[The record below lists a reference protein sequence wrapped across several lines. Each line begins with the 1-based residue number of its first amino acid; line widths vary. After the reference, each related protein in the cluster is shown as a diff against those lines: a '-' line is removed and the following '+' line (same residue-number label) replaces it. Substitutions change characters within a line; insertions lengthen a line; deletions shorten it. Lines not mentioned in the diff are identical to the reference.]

1 MVNKELKNILQ
12 LLVSGEVANVELALN
27 LMLTQIDRET
37 LLEVTKD
44 ICTDLINKDQVRQMI
59 DYLEKS
65 IIPDCSVIESIIT
78 YTDIFT
84 DSLELNSTR
93 YLSYLSGYNKI
104 LKSIHYY
111 YTTNDSFDFS
121 EFKNLERVTLDSHC
135 DSFVESLYSAKYL
148 EDLTVMSV
156 NIGFDERLLDLSKL
170 KTLRFGRS
178 YNNIHLPSTIVD
190 QKTLDVIFSSDSIE
204 VLYIDYVDFNGFE
217 LPKKIG
223 KNIKEFKIANSIG
236 IDRVDLG
243 IFSSKKDMVVFLDN
257 IADLKV
263 IGAAEFNKNKNRLYI
278 TNQ

>member
-1 MVNKELKNILQ
+1 MVNKELQNILQ
-12 LLVSGEVANVELALN
+12 LLVSGEAANVELALN
-27 LMLTQIDRET
+27 LMLTQIDRAT

-44 ICTDLINKDQVRQMI
+44 ICTDLIDKDQVGQMI

-65 IIPDCSVIESIIT
+65 IIPDSSVIESIIA
-78 YTDIFT
+78 YTNIIHT
-84 DSLELNSTR
+84 SLELQKNKHP
-93 YLSYLSGYNKI
+93 SYLSGLDKI
-104 LKSIHYY
+104 LKNIHYY
-111 YTTNDSFDFS
+111 CTTNDSFDFS
-121 EFKNLERVTLDSHC
+121 ELKNLEMATINSYC
-135 DSFVESLYSAKYL
+135 DSFVESLYSAKYI

-170 KTLRFGRS
+170 KTLRVGRS
-178 YNNIHLPSTIVD
+178 YNNNHLPSKILD

-236 IDRVDLG
+236 IDQVDLG
-243 IFSSKKDMVVFLDN
+243 IFSSNKDTVVFLDN
-257 IADLKV
+257 MPDLKV